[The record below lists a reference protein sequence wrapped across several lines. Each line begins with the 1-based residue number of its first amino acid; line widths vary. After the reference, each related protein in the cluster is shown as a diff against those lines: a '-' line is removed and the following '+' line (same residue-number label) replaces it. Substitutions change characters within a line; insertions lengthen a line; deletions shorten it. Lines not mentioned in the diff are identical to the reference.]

1 MDNYVVFAALFNKWS
16 ICSVE
21 EGFIVT
27 GGKFNMTFLNAIFY
41 LIVLHLASFV
51 IMFFLLKDG
60 ASDKQEQGASSS
72 KPKPKVKSVDLPIL
86 ASTTRQ
92 LDKDVLNNFV
102 EYEVSSSFSL

>member
-1 MDNYVVFAALFNKWS
+1 MLFLQLCVNKWS

-27 GGKFNMTFLNAIFY
+27 GGKFLNAIFY

-60 ASDKQEQGASSS
+60 ASDKQEQGGSSS

-92 LDKDVLNNFV
+92 LDKDVLDNFV